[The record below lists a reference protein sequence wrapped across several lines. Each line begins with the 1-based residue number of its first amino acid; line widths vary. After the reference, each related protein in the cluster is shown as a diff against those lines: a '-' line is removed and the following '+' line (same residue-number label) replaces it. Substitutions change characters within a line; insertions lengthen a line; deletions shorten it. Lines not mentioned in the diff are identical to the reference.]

1 MNVDYFAVS
10 DMLYIRLREGE
21 SVESEEVAPDIVVD
35 YDAHNRV
42 IGIEIENA
50 SQHIDLTNIELRA
63 LPLAQSLL
71 SEHIST

>member
-1 MNVDYFAVS
+1 MIFEYYPDT

-71 SEHIST
+71 SEHIPT